1 MLVPNIVF
9 IAKSIRQK
17 KVISKSLGVFKMYSS
32 VWYVYSNFYENP
44 LEAPSTLSLSTICQI
59 QYRKF
64 LI

>member
-17 KVISKSLGVFKMYSS
+17 KVISKSLGVFKMYGS
-32 VWYVYSNFYENP
+32 VWYVYSIFHENP
-44 LEAPSTLSLSTICQI
+44 FEAPSTLGFSTICKI

-64 LI
+64 SI